1 MAVGWWGRG
10 REGRGQEGKHWGE
23 APHLHPA
30 ALFLCHC
37 ICQPSFLR
45 PLVDLPHCMRNSLLP
60 VVYDGGN
67 VSESVPEKCKWIAQV
82 LSYLT
87 EFTIVD
93 FSQCTVEGRTV
104 HVKLRKQEKVL
115 RIQSIHY
122 KVWSINSII
131 PSTQL
136 THQHSYSITF
146 FFPPELCSMNSV
158 FIPLGKFVRS
168 TWIGVLRTIILS
180 EVLLPYFLHLQKIL
194 RPDLLEKAKAQSAWF
209 WVSVCE
215 RWCGCVERTPGSL
228 ESECLVSLSKSLPVS
243 WKWKC

>member
-1 MAVGWWGRG
+1 MIAVGWWGRG
-10 REGRGQEGKHWGE
+10 HEGGGQEGKHRGE

-30 ALFLCHC
+30 ALFLCRC

-45 PLVDLPHCMRNSLLP
+45 PLVGLPHCIRNSLLP

-87 EFTIVD
+87 EFTIMD
-93 FSQCTVEGRTV
+93 FAQCAVEGRTV
-104 HVKLRKQEKVL
+104 HVKIRKQERVL

-131 PSTQL
+131 PSAQL

-146 FFPPELCSMNSV
+146 FSPLSFVLWTAFSFLWGNLSDQLELGCSEQLFSLKYCFPTSFTFKKYCVLTCWKRPRPSQ
-158 FIPLGKFVRS
+158 LGSESAFVRDDV
-168 TWIGVLRTIILS
+168 GVWK
-180 EVLLPYFLHLQKIL
+180 EHLGV
-194 RPDLLEKAKAQSAWF
+194 W
-209 WVSVCE
+209 
-215 RWCGCVERTPGSL
+215 
-228 ESECLVSLSKSLPVS
+228 SLSV
-243 WKWKC
+243 